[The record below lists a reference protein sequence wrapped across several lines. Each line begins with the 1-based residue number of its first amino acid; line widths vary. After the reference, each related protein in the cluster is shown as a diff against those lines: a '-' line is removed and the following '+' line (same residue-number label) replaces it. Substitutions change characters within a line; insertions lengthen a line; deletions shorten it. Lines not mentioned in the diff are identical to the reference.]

1 MTLTVEVGSRIGVV
15 ADVDLLSITL
25 GFLEI
30 SIELGSLSV
39 SCLDTLLSNGLQARS
54 NGFSVIIT

>member
-39 SCLDTLLSNGLQARS
+39 SCLDTLLSNGLQARC